1 MMEVRLY
8 EIIAASLSN
17 ETLTEEEIS
26 ILQEWLSSS
35 LEHKKI
41 YSAFQRVYT
50 NGKILRE
57 NNHLDH
63 CEIWHSIEEKCGLM
77 LIHRR
82 NVIKKT
88 IGLAAGVILIIG
100 LGLWYFFIFQGSEK
114 LQISV
119 DDIAKEMP
127 VAYLELDNGEQI
139 TLTSDIK
146 SIAISSDGRSVICD
160 SNVLDYRND
169 NFESK
174 DPEVTYNKL
183 VVPVGVEYS
192 LVLSD
197 GSRVY
202 VNAASELRYPTSF
215 QRGKREVYLTG
226 EAYFEVQ
233 KDSSA
238 QFVVKTGKMDIEVLG
253 TSFNVNAYQNTEV
266 WAATLTSGRI
276 RAVCGDCQYDL
287 LPGHQIRNN
296 LKTGAVEV
304 VEVDTSLYTC
314 WKDGYYY
321 FEACRLEDILQTL
334 SRWYGIYVSFQDNDL
349 KNLEF
354 TGRLRR
360 YEDVS
365 QLFRKFEYT
374 RNVRFIQQGDTV
386 FISTK

>member
-1 MMEVRLY
+1 MEVRLY